1 MNLKPFNTPPI
12 LLTVTTTTNL
22 VNPAAAS
29 GGVNAGSSA
38 QYIIPRMLYFS
49 NRTNA
54 AIFVALWKGATG
66 ANASGT
72 EYIAAGVAT
81 AGALNANT
89 GLSIPANGVI
99 GYPLYGRFDSTDFLV
114 GGASASG
121 VVMIL
126 MGEVGT
132 SG

>member
-1 MNLKPFNTPPI
+1 MNLKPFNTVPI

-22 VNPAAAS
+22 LNPAAAS
-29 GGVNAGSSA
+29 GGVNGGSSG

-89 GLSIPANGVI
+89 GISIPANSTI
-99 GYPLYGRFDSTDFLV
+99 GYPAYGRFDTTDFLV

-121 VVMIL
+121 VTLIV
-126 MGEVGT
+126 MGEVGVA
-132 SG
+132 G